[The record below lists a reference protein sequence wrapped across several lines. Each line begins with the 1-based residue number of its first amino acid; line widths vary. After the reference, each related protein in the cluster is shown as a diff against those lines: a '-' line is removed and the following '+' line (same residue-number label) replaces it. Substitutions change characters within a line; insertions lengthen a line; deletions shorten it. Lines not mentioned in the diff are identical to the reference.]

1 MIWAA
6 CLTKAQG
13 TKLQLPYV
21 ECCCSVNSGHI
32 AVHRDM
38 ESSPYVR
45 WTLLL
50 IWIRFVRAFKVS
62 ESWTNSVKNPGESEI
77 CMRGLTFK
85 PRSNFRNSG
94 AVPEFC
100 SLKKTLFFLAAD
112 VKVYQKKNPSWITI
126 LILFSMQGWHT
137 LNEHILESVY
147 CGGCSWAE
155 PSVAWCNTQKGEI
168 IIIAE

>member
-1 MIWAA
+1 MIWTP

-13 TKLQLPYV
+13 TNLQLPYV
-21 ECCCSVNSGHI
+21 ECCCSVTSGHI
-32 AVHRDM
+32 AVHRGM

-62 ESWTNSVKNPGESEI
+62 ESWTNSVKNPSESEI

-94 AVPEFC
+94 AVREFC
-100 SLKKTLFFLAAD
+100 SSYLFFLAAV
-112 VKVYQKKNPSWITI
+112 VKVYQKIKKTQSWITI
-126 LILFSMQGWHT
+126 LILCSMQGWHT
-137 LNEHILESVY
+137 LNEHILE
-147 CGGCSWAE
+147 CLLW
-155 PSVAWCNTQKGEI
+155 WM
-168 IIIAE
+168 